1 MSSEDPTV
9 PTPIPSAL
17 DLAVEAYAAGDRD
30 TREKLL
36 EQLALTRQI
45 LESADLPESTGARRR
60 GKAQRTRELATIG
73 AAITLLR
80 IAGST

>member
-1 MSSEDPTV
+1 MTNETLPLEVPSSLE
-9 PTPIPSAL
+9 
-17 DLAVEAYAAGDRD
+17 LAVEAYAAGDRE

-45 LESADLPESTGARRR
+45 LEAAELPESTGARRR
-60 GKAQRTRELATIG
+60 GQARRTRELATIG

-80 IAGST
+80 VAGSRAS